1 MEVVNVN
8 ISDIHP
14 YSKNAK
20 KHDRKQVKNVAESI
34 RQYGFVQPIVLD
46 RNNEIVIGHCR
57 WEAAKLLKKEMGGAI
72 PCVYVDGLSDAE
84 VRALRLADNKLN
96 ESAWDISLLTEEIAG
111 LDFGNIEID
120 WDLPGSPDKV
130 IEDNYEPKPPE
141 EPKAKLGDVYL
152 LGRHRLMCGDS
163 TQLSDVEKLMGGKK
177 ADMLL
182 TDPPYNVALG
192 TGGTYQ
198 TDEGRKGAHEA
209 KDADGAFLLND
220 NLPDDEFLQFLSDAF
235 SNAVMAMKP
244 GAAFHIWHADTQRM
258 AFDTACHNAGLII
271 RQCLIWVKDRFTLSR
286 QDFQWQH
293 EPCLYGER
301 PFFEGDDPGDE
312 HETALYGWKSGAGHY
327 WFKNRKQST
336 VLFFDRPTVSK
347 EHPTM
352 KPITLFDYEM
362 KCNSLVD
369 DIVLDLFAGSGTT
382 IMAAQQNGRVAYCM
396 EYDPKYVDVIIDR
409 WESWTGETAKLLNK

>member
-34 RQYGFVQPIVLD
+34 RQFGFVQPIVLD

-57 WEAAKLLKKEMGGAI
+57 WEAAKLLKKEIGGAI

-96 ESAWDISLLTEEIAG
+96 ESAWDINLLTEELNG

-120 WDLPGSPDKV
+120 WELPGLPDRV
-130 IEDNYEPKPPE
+130 VEDNYEPVLPA
-141 EPKAKLGDVYL
+141 EPRAKLGDVYQ

-163 TQLSDVEKLMGGKK
+163 TILDDVKKLMDGKK

-182 TDPPYNVALG
+182 TDPPYGISLG
-192 TGGTYQ
+192 A
-198 TDEGRKGAHEA
+198 GAVDSIHEA
-209 KDADGAFLLND
+209 ANEDGSYLLND
-220 NLPDDEFLQFLSDAF
+220 NLQGEEFQQFLTDAF
-235 SNAVMAMKP
+235 SNAVMVMKP
-244 GAAFHIWHADTQRM
+244 GAAFHIWHADVQRT
-258 AFDTACHNAGLII
+258 AFDDACHNAGLII

-293 EPCLYGER
+293 EPCLYGEV
-301 PFFEGDDPGDE
+301 PMEEPGDE
-312 HETALYGWKSGAGHY
+312 HETALYGWKSGAGHL

-382 IMAAQQNGRVAYCM
+382 IMAAEQNGRIAYCM

-409 WESWTGETAKLLNK
+409 WESWTGDTAKLLDK

>member
-1 MEVVNVN
+1 MDIKNVKV
-8 ISDIHP
+8 SEIHP

-20 KHDRKQVKNVAESI
+20 KHDKKQVKNVAESI
-34 RQYGFVQPIVLD
+34 RQFGFVQPLVLD
-46 RNNEIVIGHCR
+46 SNNEIVIGHCR
-57 WEAAKLLKKEMGGAI
+57 WEAAKLLKLDGV
-72 PCVYVDGLSDAE
+72 PCVYVDGLSDNDIK
-84 VRALRLADNKLN
+84 ALRLADNKLN
-96 ESAWDISLLTEEIAG
+96 ESAWDISLLTQELEG

-120 WDLPGSPDKV
+120 WDLDSVSDKAV
-130 IEDNYEPKPPE
+130 EDNYEPAPPE
-141 EPKAKLGDVYL
+141 NPKAKLGDIYQ

-163 TQLSDVEKLMGGKK
+163 TQLSDVEKLMDGKL

-182 TDPPYNVALG
+182 TDPPYGVSLG
-192 TGGTYQ
+192 TGGVY
-198 TDEGRKGAHEA
+198 KVMEA
-209 KDADGAFLLND
+209 YGIDMGGHDAANEDGSFLLND
-220 NLPDDEFLQFLSDAF
+220 NLKGDDFVQFLTDAF
-235 SNAVMAMKP
+235 SNAVISMKP
-244 GAAFHIWHADTQRM
+244 GAAFHIWHADVQRM
-258 AFDTACHNAGLII
+258 AFDEACHNAGLII

-301 PFFEGDDPGDE
+301 FMDEDPGDE

-382 IMAAQQNGRVAYCM
+382 IMAAEQNGRIAYCM
-396 EYDPKYVDVIIDR
+396 EYDPKFVDVIIDR
-409 WESWTGETAKLLNK
+409 WQTWTGEEAVLLN

>member
-1 MEVVNVN
+1 MEIKNVKV
-8 ISDIHP
+8 SEIHP

-20 KHDRKQVKNVAESI
+20 KHDKKQIKNVAESI
-34 RQYGFVQPIVLD
+34 KQYGFVQPLVLD
-46 RNNEIVIGHCR
+46 SNNEIVIGHCR
-57 WEAAKLLKKEMGGAI
+57 WEAARMLKLSDV
-72 PCVYVDGLSDAE
+72 PCVYVDGLSPAE

-96 ESAWDISLLTEEIAG
+96 ESAWDMALLAEDLAD

-120 WDLPGSPDKV
+120 WDIDTVPNKV
-130 IEDNYEPKPPE
+130 VEDNYEPMPPE
-141 EPKAKLGDVYL
+141 EPKAKLGDVYQ

-163 TQLSDVEKLMGGKK
+163 TILADVEKLMDGKQ

-182 TDPPYNVALG
+182 TDPPYGVSLG
-192 TGGTYQ
+192 SGGVYQ
-198 TDEGRKGAHEA
+198 TDESRMGNHAVNN
-209 KDADGAFLLND
+209 ADGSFLLND
-220 NLPDDEFLQFLSDAF
+220 NLQGDEFIQFLTDAF
-235 SNAVMAMKP
+235 SNAAMSMKP
-244 GAAFHIWHADTQRM
+244 GAAFHIWHADTQRT
-258 AFDTACHNAGLII
+258 AFDTACANAGLIV

-301 PFFEGDDPGDE
+301 FMDEEPGDE

-336 VLFFDRPTVSK
+336 VLYFDRPTVSK

-352 KPITLFDYEM
+352 KPIMLFDYEM

-369 DIVLDLFAGSGTT
+369 DIVLDLFGGSGTT
-382 IMAAQQNGRVAYCM
+382 VMAAEQNGRTAYVM

-409 WESWTGETAKLLNK
+409 WQAWTGEKAVLLTK

>member
-1 MEVVNVN
+1 MDIKNVKV
-8 ISDIHP
+8 SEIHP

-20 KHDRKQVKNVAESI
+20 KHDKKQVKNVAESI
-34 RQYGFVQPIVLD
+34 KQFGFVQPLVLD
-46 RNNEIVIGHCR
+46 GNNEIVIGHCR
-57 WEAAKLLKKEMGGAI
+57 WEAARLLKLKEV
-72 PCVYVDGLSDAE
+72 PCVYVDGLSENDIK
-84 VRALRLADNKLN
+84 ALRLADNKLN
-96 ESAWDISLLTEEIAG
+96 ESAWDISLLMEELKD

-120 WDLPGSPDKV
+120 WELDTAPKKV
-130 IEDNYEPKPPE
+130 VEDNYEPMPPE
-141 EPKAKLGDVYL
+141 EPVARLGDVYQ

-163 TQLSDVEKLMGGKK
+163 TILTDVQKLMDGKL

-182 TDPPYNVALG
+182 TDPPYGVSLG
-192 TGGTYQ
+192 AGGAYQ
-198 TDEGRKGAHEA
+198 ADESRKGAHEA
-209 KDADGAFLLND
+209 VNEDGSFLFND
-220 NLPDDEFLQFLSDAF
+220 NLQGEEFVQFLTDAF
-235 SNAVMAMKP
+235 SNAAMSMKP
-244 GAAFHIWHADTQRM
+244 GAAFHIWHADTQRL
-258 AFDTACHNAGLII
+258 AFDTACQNAGLII

-301 PFFEGDDPGDE
+301 FMDEEPGDE
-312 HETALYGWKSGAGHY
+312 HETALYGWRSGAGHY

-382 IMAAQQNGRVAYCM
+382 IMAAEQNGRTAYCM
-396 EYDPKYVDVIIDR
+396 EYDPKFVDVIIDR
-409 WESWTGETAKLLNK
+409 WQAWTGEKAVLIEVRDNE